1 MAPQEDL
8 PPAHHQRQN
17 SEKLSPEASL
27 PVKLEVKTRAHRQMG
42 RGMSGDFGGETAT
55 SIANFNIYHQG
66 AQGREWELQH
76 VAARQDIHT
85 YQQHYSSRQE
95 ARGQGHP
102 RLDPRLTARS
112 LATNSTTGQRL
123 GLPFNSIQRTAPKG
137 DKISLTLA
145 SQATQHSREKST
157 VPLTTNSNFTSAV
170 IRTNQPGGSGMRY
183 AASTPFQQGRSR
195 TSSTSS
201 SSTAGN
207 SAIRRCLDGDA
218 LGNSLLPTFAPPD
231 LSSRATSPSLDGSI
245 QTLLRRSSSSEE
257 SDIGDFGNRHHRSWS
272 YSSSS
277 SPSRQAQGR
286 SQKSRLTSDVLSPTS
301 STCSPSRLRTG
312 SDPYG
317 PRNLGSVAGRTS
329 TSVTAVPGVKGAVVN
344 AGGKKDKKAPAARPH
359 YHRRG
364 YTTSSGFL
372 GQLRE
377 SSLNLLVNMGIL
389 TPPAPPQAE
398 SRYFPP
404 VPHPALTLSARH
416 PDRHSRSSTA
426 TSASLVGGSMEY
438 SLDSSN
444 NIWLSSSV
452 SRKNERVRAD
462 TGSSLDNSLTSVSS
476 GLHHQRLSSFSYPS
490 KSSKAKEDKSKETV
504 AAERARTALQVII
517 ERIMNAQGNGK
528 EATTWEVHKFLE
540 GGGVE
545 ALVRGIET
553 LGHDPG
559 LAFNLLYVL
568 RVVLMD
574 PEARRQA
581 VSSAKGHILLEHVPS
596 VMGAHLSSTPIFRDG
611 LSVMTI
617 LLSDPV
623 TVNLARNLM
632 LTPSTLEMVSKVRD
646 VAPSGSRE
654 EKLCSEFLARAASS
668 VVHSS

>member
-1 MAPQEDL
+1 M
-8 PPAHHQRQN
+8 
-17 SEKLSPEASL
+17 
-27 PVKLEVKTRAHRQMG
+27 
-42 RGMSGDFGGETAT
+42 AT
-55 SIANFNIYHQG
+55 SIGNFNIYQG

-85 YQQHYSSRQE
+85 HQQHNSSRQE

-112 LATNSTTGQRL
+112 LATNSATGQRL

-145 SQATQHSREKST
+145 SQAIQHSPEKST

-183 AASTPFQQGRSR
+183 APSTLFQQGRSR

-207 SAIRRCLDGDA
+207 SATCRRLDRDG
-218 LGNSLLPTFAPPD
+218 LGNSLPPTFAPPG

-257 SDIGDFGNRHHRSWS
+257 SDIDDFGNRHHRSWS

-286 SQKSRLTSDVLSPTS
+286 SQKSRLMSDVLSPTS
-301 STCSPSRLRTG
+301 STCSPSRLRAG

-329 TSVTAVPGVKGAVVN
+329 TSVKGPVVN
-344 AGGKKDKKAPAARPH
+344 AGGKDKKVAAARPH

-398 SRYFPP
+398 SRVFPP
-404 VPHPALTLSARH
+404 LPHPALMLSARH

-426 TSASLVGGSMEY
+426 TSASLVAGPEMEY

-444 NIWLSSSV
+444 NLRLSTSI

-462 TGSSLDNSLTSVSS
+462 TGSSLDNSLTSVGS

-490 KSSKAKEDKSKETV
+490 KSNKAKEGMDKSRK
-504 AAERARTALQVII
+504 AAAAEAAAAAAAATERARTALQVII
-517 ERIMNAQGNGK
+517 ERIMNAQGQGK

-559 LAFNLLYVL
+559 LAFNLFYVL

-574 PEARRQA
+574 PEARHQA
-581 VSSAKGHILLEHVPS
+581 VNSAKGHILLEHVVA
-596 VMGAHLSSTPIFRDG
+596 VMQRHLSSTPIFRDG
-611 LSVMTI
+611 LSIMTI
-617 LLSDPV
+617 LLSDPN
-623 TVNLARNLM
+623 TVKLARNLM
-632 LTPSTLEMVSKVRD
+632 LTPSTLDMVRQMRD
-646 VAPSGSRE
+646 VAPSGGRE
-654 EKLCSEFLARAASS
+654 EKMCLEFLTRAAIVQSS
-668 VVHSS
+668 